1 MLRPMSAPT
10 TPEAHVKPV
19 GLRLIIAY
27 KVIKSALVLGVA
39 VLLTRAPEKASAFTE
54 HLIHAL
60 AERGALLHRIGEWLR
75 AHGAATLVTDARMV
89 AWVDGVTT
97 GIEGALLISGRAWG
111 EWVVV
116 GSLALLIPAELVSLD
131 RRFSLAKV
139 VVIVVNVAI
148 VAYLVHLRLRARR
161 GVPRASP

>member
-1 MLRPMSAPT
+1 MFAPS
-10 TPEAHVKPV
+10 TPEAPAKPV

-27 KVIKSALVLGVA
+27 KVVKSALVLGVA
-39 VLLTRAPEKASAFTE
+39 VLLTLAPETAGAFTE

-60 AERGALLHRIGEWLR
+60 TERGALLHRIGEWLR
-75 AHGAATLVTDARMV
+75 SHGAATLVTDARTV
-89 AWVDGVTT
+89 AWVDGVSTA
-97 GIEGALLISGRAWG
+97 IEGALLISGSAWG

-116 GSLALLIPAELVSLD
+116 GSLALLIPAELVSLEH
-131 RRFSLAKV
+131 RFSVAKV

>member
-1 MLRPMSAPT
+1 MLRPMPAPIP
-10 TPEAHVKPV
+10 PEAIAKPL

-39 VLLTRAPEKASAFTE
+39 VLLTLAPEKASAFTE
-54 HLIHAL
+54 HLIQAL
-60 AERGALLHRIGEWLR
+60 SERGALLHRLGEWLR
-75 AHGAATLVTDARMV
+75 AHGAATLVTDARTV
-89 AWVDGVTT
+89 AWVDGVSTA
-97 GIEGALLISGRAWG
+97 IEGALLISGSAWG

-116 GSLALLIPAELVSLD
+116 GSLALLIPAELVSLEH
-131 RRFSLAKV
+131 RFSVAKV
-139 VVIVVNVAI
+139 VVIAVNVAI